1 MSKRLALVIVLFCL
15 PLGCSYVVG
24 TTTKAAYQVAT
35 DERSPEVFAEDAVI
49 VKSIQ
54 ARLATHEDIDVRS
67 EILNI
72 SVCVH
77 RGRAVLVGELHSPA
91 AARKAVETAR
101 QTQGVTWAEGYFL
114 PRRDGPLLSDT
125 TIAAKVR
132 SLFIGDSTLKGF
144 QVDIS
149 VVQGHV
155 VLAGVVSSM
164 DQEMRC
170 VDLAGQIEGVERVV
184 DFIQIR

>member
-24 TTTKAAYQVAT
+24 KSTTTAYKVAT
-35 DERSPEVFAEDAVI
+35 DERSAGVFAEDAMI
-49 VKSIQ
+49 AKSIQ
-54 ARLATHEDIDVRS
+54 ARLATHEDSEVRS
-67 EILNI
+67 ELLNI
-72 SVCVH
+72 SVSVH
-77 RGRAVLVGELHSPA
+77 RGRAVLVGELDSPA

-101 QTQGVTWAEGYFL
+101 DTQGVTWAEGYFL
-114 PRRDGPLLSDT
+114 PKRDGPLFDDT
-125 TIAAKVR
+125 AIAAKVR

-155 VLAGVVSSM
+155 VLVGVVSSM
-164 DQEMRC
+164 DDEMKC